1 MGLFGHITKG
11 NVVLTQH
18 QEKSLLEEMRILPY
32 RMISFRKIITDCES
46 MGIDYSINE
55 DNLTGESEDPMFH
68 RYIDRMEEA
77 EYRRE
82 LNSLPR

>member
-1 MGLFGHITKG
+1 MGLFSSVTKG
-11 NVVLTQH
+11 GVMLTKF
-18 QEKSLLEEMRILPY
+18 QEKALLEEIRLLPY

-55 DNLTGESEDPMFH
+55 DNLTVESEDPLFV
-68 RYIDRMEEA
+68 RYIDSMEEQ